1 MPGKSSGSET
11 LHYRLNTG
19 PAQQFLAV
27 DTAIESQ
34 FQVRPEVAEAKTW
47 RTSCRLSLLLYY
59 FFYKYNNLTPTK
71 LQQFVFVKSRFLPL
85 VLYKRRSEVNG

>member
-1 MPGKSSGSET
+1 MPGKSSGSGT
-11 LHYRLNTG
+11 LYYRLNTG

-47 RTSCRLSLLLYY
+47 RTSCHLSLLLYLFY
-59 FFYKYNNLTPTK
+59 FFYKNLTPTK
-71 LQQFVFVKSRFLPL
+71 LQQYGVLFLFGQISVPSASA
-85 VLYKRRSEVNG
+85 V